1 MWGAP
6 SQRLLSDQRYDTLCV
21 SFDVCLL
28 IRNTFSGRR
37 PYGMWFA
44 GGVTWRL
51 RGRVKEVRSMH
62 VPIPCMWFVTNH
74 SSRDVSEL
82 RNLENLNLEPQPL
95 NHQQFDCR
103 RACTAIMDAPVK

>member
-1 MWGAP
+1 
-6 SQRLLSDQRYDTLCV
+6 
-21 SFDVCLL
+21 
-28 IRNTFSGRR
+28 
-37 PYGMWFA
+37 
-44 GGVTWRL
+44 
-51 RGRVKEVRSMH
+51 MH